1 MEPSSP
7 SQLPALLLDRALA
20 GSKSSLGR
28 LMGLY
33 SAYLKYVASS
43 RMDDRLRRRVSASDV
58 VQESFYEAHRDFSRF
73 RGDSPEQFV
82 GWMRRILVNNLM
94 RVVERNLVAA
104 KRDVRREVSLDRL
117 RRGVEQ
123 SSWRFS
129 ALLASDEETPSTD
142 LRRQETQTAMA
153 AVLAKLPEDYRRVI
167 RLRNIEGLSF
177 ADVAEQMDRTSGAAR
192 MLWLRALEQLRAEYA
207 GTDEE

>member
-33 SAYLKYVASS
+33 SEYLKYVASS